1 MPKLSF
7 STVCY
12 YDYCNESSPMCSTPY
27 TLIVWLLDNRW
38 EVAWHYESADAEP
51 FFRVRCPEHWD
62 NRDHNAAAD

>member
-1 MPKLSF
+1 
-7 STVCY
+7 
-12 YDYCNESSPMCSTPY
+12 MCSTPY